1 MIFLLTVVIWNGV
14 YALIIR
20 EQFNSEDAQER
31 PWMYGRGKGIR
42 AMLGFLINLI
52 LSIIVGVILQKA
64 S

>member
-1 MIFLLTVVIWNGV
+1 MIFILTVVIWNSV

-20 EQFNSEDAQER
+20 EKFNSEDAQER
-31 PWMYGRGKGIR
+31 PWMHGRGAELR

-52 LSIIVGVILQKA
+52 LSIIVGVVLQKA